1 MTRELFVLI
10 VTLGLWL
17 SLLLVRR
24 IEDEYVRNCIMGFMA
39 FCAFMLTIYLFITVG
54 DALPTAFPGG
64 K

>member
-10 VTLGLWL
+10 VTVCLWL

-24 IEDEYVRNCIMGFMA
+24 IEDEYVRDCIMGFIIFVA
-39 FCAFMLTIYLFITVG
+39 LLSTLWLFIIVFL
-54 DALPTAFPGG
+54 ALPTAFPGG

>member
-10 VTLGLWL
+10 VTCLLWL

-24 IEDEYVRNCIMGFMA
+24 IEDEGDRNGIMGIIIVLAVIPTFW
-39 FCAFMLTIYLFITVG
+39 LFLAVSTS
-54 DALPTAFPGG
+54 LPTAFPGG